1 VSVQYLTPDQII
13 ALWRQ
18 EVGAD
23 TGKYY
28 VRDAGL
34 VASSAA
40 RPGPVF
46 GTEPYE
52 TLTDKAA
59 ALLHSL
65 VCNHAFS
72 DGNKRAALIATDVFL
87 QLNGAYLDA
96 ADEDAIF
103 TIVLGI
109 ATHDLDD
116 VPAIAERLSPLIRP
130 VYPEP
135 A

>member
-1 VSVQYLTPDQII
+1 VTVQYLTPDQII

-18 EVGAD
+18 EVGGD
-23 TGKYY
+23 GKYF

-34 VASSAA
+34 VASAAA

-52 TLTDKAA
+52 TLIDKAA

-72 DGNKRAALIATDVFL
+72 DGNKRAGLIAADVFL
-87 QLNGAYLDA
+87 QLNGAYI
-96 ADEDAIF
+96 DESDEEEIF
-103 TIVLGI
+103 GIVMAV
-109 ATHDLDD
+109 ATHELDE
-116 VPAIAERLSPLIRP
+116 VSAIAERLAPLIRP
-130 VYPEP
+130 LHQTP
-135 A
+135 

>member
-18 EVGAD
+18 EVGTD
-23 TGKYY
+23 TGKYF

-34 VASSAA
+34 VASAAA
-40 RPGPVF
+40 RPCPVF

-52 TLTDKAA
+52 TLIEKAA

-72 DGNKRAALIATDVFL
+72 DGNKRIGLVAADVFL
-87 QLNGAYLDA
+87 QLNGAYIDHV
-96 ADEDAIF
+96 DEEEVFSLVMAIAS
-103 TIVLGI
+103 G
-109 ATHDLDD
+109 DLRD
-116 VPAIAERLSPLIRP
+116 VSVIAERLVPLVRP
-130 VYPEP
+130 VHETP
-135 A
+135 

>member
-23 TGKYY
+23 TGKYF

-34 VASSAA
+34 IASAAA
-40 RPGPVF
+40 RPSPVF

-52 TLTDKAA
+52 TLIDKAT

-72 DGNKRAALIATDVFL
+72 DGNKRAGLIATDVFL
-87 QLNGAYLDA
+87 QLNGAYIDGS
-96 ADEDAIF
+96 DKEEIF
-103 TIVLGI
+103 GIVMAV
-109 ATHDLDD
+109 ATHELDD
-116 VPAIAERLSPLIRP
+116 VPDIAERLAPLIRP
-130 VYPEP
+130 LHQAP
-135 A
+135 